1 MIELR
6 LRGALVA
13 ITRIEISIRA
23 LRSSLRSEL
32 LFTRLLLR
40 SLLARSPKIAL
51 RVEATRSASLLWL
64 TSIWLE
70 IAAVGWTL
78 LGVARLEIAAVGWTL
93 LGVARLEIVAV
104 GWTLLGVARLEIA
117 AVGWTLLGVARL
129 EIAAVG
135 WTLLGVARLEIAA
148 VGWTLLAITH
158 GSAATRSV
166 AGSWTRCRRSH
177 CIELTIAA
185 GVAFVVN
192 IGRPL
197 ADGLV
202 LRKVHVNSFEEGLLF
217 AGVKIAP
224 ETNAD
229 PIDAEGTNAHTG
241 QLFNRNACVIHDPP
255 NNVIHPLVQRNRE
268 ENSITGFAQH
278 AELVGNNLLAFNRN
292 ATSDPLEHARVRALR
307 GEDVIFLFKPIA
319 WMHDAVRQLTI
330 IGQEEQALSFPI
342 KSADRVE
349 AFFGVDEIHDGAST
363 AFVAGRGDVAARLVE
378 HHVAAFLRPDD

>member
-64 TSIWLE
+64 TSIW
-70 IAAVGWTL
+70 
-78 LGVARLEIAAVGWTL
+78 
-93 LGVARLEIVAV
+93 
-104 GWTLLGVARLEIA
+104 
-117 AVGWTLLGVARL
+117 L